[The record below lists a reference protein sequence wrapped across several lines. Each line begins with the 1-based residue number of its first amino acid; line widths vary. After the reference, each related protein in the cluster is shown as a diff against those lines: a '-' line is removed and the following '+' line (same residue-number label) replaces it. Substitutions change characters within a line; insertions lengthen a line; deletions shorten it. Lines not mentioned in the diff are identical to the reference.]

1 MLGRFEK
8 NNVVRLP
15 PKVRIPFKLGTRR
28 VGVVRFAY
36 DHDQPA
42 YDVEFF
48 QFGRSLGTLYLAYD
62 ELEPLLLQT

>member
-1 MLGRFEK
+1 
-8 NNVVRLP
+8 
-15 PKVRIPFKLGTRR
+15 
-28 VGVVRFAY
+28 VRFAY

-48 QFGRSLGTLYLAYD
+48 QCGRSLGTLYLAYD

>member
-1 MLGRFEK
+1 
-8 NNVVRLP
+8 
-15 PKVRIPFKLGTRR
+15 VRIPFKLGTRR